1 MTLLLQVI
9 SAFLSQG
16 DEMEEDPLAVSAPQ
30 ANAYEFQSGGVVEML
45 EKLKDKFEDL
55 RSELEKEEMDAK
67 HAYQMLMQQLQANH

>member
-1 MTLLLQVI
+1 MLQVI

-16 DEMEEDPLAVSAPQ
+16 DELGQDPLDVSAPQ
-30 ANAYEFQSGGVVEML
+30 ANAYEFQSSGIVDML